1 VDPELQAMAQDE
13 LSRACSLKWRELSK
27 VTPWG
32 DTYDGFA
39 PSGRAVQVERN
50 YVWAGEPGGAI
61 LAEVTVFQNAV
72 LYDAGGRASQV
83 IPRS

>member
-1 VDPELQAMAQDE
+1 VDLELQAMAQDE
-13 LSRACSLKWRELSK
+13 LFRACSLKWRDLSK

-50 YVWAGEPGGAI
+50 YVWAGEPGGDI

-72 LYDAGGRASQV
+72 LYDTGGRASQV
-83 IPRS
+83 IHRP